1 MSQQGF
7 SQPFYQ
13 PLLHSGCSV
22 TLRAAIS
29 PFSQVRKLRGA
40 ACSITAHTFQSLLTP
55 WKCVSGPCHLSMNS
69 RPRESRLLEKVSKT
83 DCAGEDP
90 GIEEIRMRIYNAIS
104 RPASRRK
111 TQAETP
117 GSQREKTGF
126 LSVPSGLFP
135 VNNQQ
140 Q

>member
-1 MSQQGF
+1 MF
-7 SQPFYQ
+7 H
-13 PLLHSGCSV
+13 HSS
-22 TLRAAIS
+22 
-29 PFSQVRKLRGA
+29 
-40 ACSITAHTFQSLLTP
+40 
-55 WKCVSGPCHLSMNS
+55 HLSEPLNALVVCLGPTPPVDES
-69 RPRESRLLEKVSKT
+69 WFRESRLLEKVSKT

-90 GIEEIRMRIYNAIS
+90 GIEEIRVRIYNAIS
-104 RPASRRK
+104 WPASRRK